1 MIVSTTIFFYVDA
14 LKIKNN
20 YSFTNTMIVLYQAG
34 GAGDFY
40 LGNKMPIEQVRALK
54 YNVARLLTARDKA
67 RAAQLLGSYPF
78 EVIDSSNFFNDD
90 FSVLYANS
98 PIDQYEQLAKLKDDS
113 LARAIF
119 KDIAETFTEL
129 GTYIRFVAAELKM
142 ESAPRKE
149 QCLRDSEIQKLVYS
163 YIGVEGGYL
172 GDFSYRKHHE
182 FYLLLDLDINPDN
195 YTGTTRE
202 RFIKVISE
210 SPPEVQAKILE
221 GILNRYSIG
230 SSKLRT
236 QDRYNE
242 IRGWISRLTGIG
254 PIEHPDLQITSE
266 VVERALADAKHLLGS
281 TGATSGV
288 DRAHTALHGY
298 LLAVCKQASI
308 VSKSDASINELFK
321 LILQQHQSLKNSGH
335 RKEDI
340 ERVLKAFSTI
350 LDALNPLR
358 NRASVAHPNEVL
370 LGEAEAMLVINSA
383 WTILHYIDAKLKDR
397 LSKVE
402 T

>member
-1 MIVSTTIFFYVDA
+1 MPAEIVRT
-14 LKIKNN
+14 
-20 YSFTNTMIVLYQAG
+20 
-34 GAGDFY
+34 
-40 LGNKMPIEQVRALK
+40 LK
-54 YNVARLLTARDKA
+54 YNTARLLTARNKA
-67 RAAQLLGSYPF
+67 RAAQLLDSFPF
-78 EVIDSSNFFNDD
+78 EIIDSANCFNDD
-90 FSVLYANS
+90 FSVLYAYI
-98 PIDQYEQLAKLKDDS
+98 PIEQYEQLGKLMDDS
-113 LARAIF
+113 LARVAF
-119 KDIAETFTEL
+119 KDIADTCTEL
-129 GTYIRFVAAELKM
+129 GTYVRFVAAELKM
-142 ESAPRKE
+142 ESASDASRARKGE
-149 QCLRDSEIQKLVYS
+149 QYLRDSEIQKLVYN

-172 GDFSYRKHHE
+172 GDFSYRTHHE

-202 RFIKVISE
+202 RFIKGISE

-242 IRGWISRLTGIG
+242 IRGWISRLSRIG

-358 NRASVAHPNEVL
+358 NRASVAHPNEEL

-397 LSKVE
+397 LSKME